1 MPYKKGI
8 ENLKKITD
16 YNLVIIFSMFKVN
29 KYGGNSPKVTNRT
42 LAGTFNMR
50 I

>member
-8 ENLKKITD
+8 ENLKKIAD

-29 KYGGNSPKVTNRT
+29 KHGENSPSIAV
-42 LAGTFNMR
+42 
-50 I
+50 

>member
-29 KYGGNSPKVTNRT
+29 KYGENSPFT
-42 LAGTFNMR
+42 ASQ
-50 I
+50 